1 MIGSRFSSAALGALI
16 LAGSLAASGA
26 AFAASGPTAS
36 DSVTTSASLS
46 GTHPSTFLLVGLR
59 IGDRGHAVYTL
70 QTDLRILGYRQVGP
84 VDGIYGPKTQRAVR
98 AFERHHGIRTAG
110 ATSMDFRNAVLVSM
124 GVMTEEQARAS
135 HRTDAVRDLE
145 AAHPAVA
152 QYLRDGSR
160 NHWVATLQADLGLVG
175 YGAHLNVDGVFG
187 TATKAAVA
195 SFQKAHNLAVTG
207 TSTPSTWHALLAAL
221 GLVAPYHGGQVPTT
235 TTTASSSLRVS
246 QSATTSQ
253 AHSSRSSATS
263 SVAPTVTT
271 QSTPTATTTQSTSKT
286 RMIDGRPVLQV
297 IHMIATAYGP
307 SLQDNY
313 PYGPVD
319 AFGQPL
325 APGMVAVDPSVIPL
339 HTYVYVSG
347 YTDQNL
353 PSGGF
358 LGHAMDTG
366 GAIKGDRIDIFM
378 NANAR
383 TVSNFGI
390 EPVTVYVLGK

>member
-1 MIGSRFSSAALGALI
+1 MTGIRFRSAALGALM
-16 LAGSLAASGA
+16 LVGSLAASA
-26 AFAASGPTAS
+26 EAFAANGPVP
-36 DSVTTSASLS
+36 SVSAS
-46 GTHPSTFLLVGLR
+46 GTESTQPLLVGLR
-59 IGDRGHAVYTL
+59 MGDRGHSVYTL

-84 VDGIYGPKTQRAVR
+84 VDGIYGPKTRRAVR
-98 AFERHHGIRTAG
+98 AFERRHGLSTG
-110 ATSMDFRNAVLVSM
+110 SATSYGFRNAVLVSM
-124 GVMTEEQARAS
+124 GVIRDS
-135 HRTDAVRDLE
+135 SKSPRTSDALQDLE

-152 QYLRDGSR
+152 QFLHTGSR
-160 NHWVATLQADLGLVG
+160 SHWVATLQANLGLVG
-175 YGAHLNVDGVFG
+175 YGADLNVDGVFG
-187 TATKAAVA
+187 PETKAAVTA
-195 SFQKAHNLAVTG
+195 FQKAHSLTVTG
-207 TSTPSTWHALLAAL
+207 TSTPATWHALLAAL
-221 GLVAPYHGGQVPTT
+221 GLVAPYHGGKVSPSRSTT
-235 TTTASSSLRVS
+235 SSAPVSVSSS
-246 QSATTSQ
+246 A
-253 AHSSRSSATS
+253 ATS
-263 SVAPTVTT
+263 PSTMSASESHTSVKPTVTT
-271 QSTPTATTTQSTSKT
+271 SSTPTATSSGSTSVSSTT
-286 RMIDGRPVLQV
+286 RMIDGRPVLRV
-297 IHMIATAYGP
+297 IHMMATAYGP

-325 APGMVAVDPSVIPL
+325 AAGMVAVDPSVIPL

-378 NANAR
+378 NASPR